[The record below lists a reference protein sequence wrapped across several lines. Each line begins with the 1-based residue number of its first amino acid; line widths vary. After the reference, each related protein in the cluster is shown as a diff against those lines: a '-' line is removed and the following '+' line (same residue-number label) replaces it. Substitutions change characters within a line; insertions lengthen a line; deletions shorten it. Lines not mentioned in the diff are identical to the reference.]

1 MTCRYC
7 FKLGEEDMPLIDVK
21 AYSAGKIEWQYLGNV
36 CKTCRKYLKGLWRY
50 HKEKWNEKENSR
62 YWTITGHT

>member
-50 HKEKWNEKENSR
+50 HKEK
-62 YWTITGHT
+62 